1 MLKKHGYFDTMYQNN
16 TNVGDNMQGQVIFEL
31 KDLSYKEL
39 LEVYKEIDEFITF
52 IETVEEDMKEKKE
65 TKEKGEKNV

>member
-1 MLKKHGYFDTMYQNN
+1 MLKKHRYFDTMYQNN
-16 TNVGDNMQGQVIFEL
+16 TNVGDKMQGQVIFEL

-65 TKEKGEKNV
+65 AKGKGEKNV

>member
-1 MLKKHGYFDTMYQNN
+1 
-16 TNVGDNMQGQVIFEL
+16 MQGQVIFLL

-65 TKEKGEKNV
+65 AKGKGEKNV

>member
-1 MLKKHGYFDTMYQNN
+1 
-16 TNVGDNMQGQVIFEL
+16 MQGQVIFEL

-52 IETVEEDMKEKKE
+52 IETVEEDMK
-65 TKEKGEKNV
+65 